1 MDAHQ
6 NHPLINLSVSLAI
19 DGYKGAHVKVPR
31 RYSADKN
38 VQYRALAD
46 TGAQVTCCVMDLV
59 RKPCLSRKD
68 LIGERMSIN
77 TASSASMEV
86 LGAVFLMIKSRFA
99 SGELFESKQ
108 LCYVARGLKELFLS
122 KEACI
127 DMQCMGEKFPVVGGA
142 AVAAGVSEDAS

>member
-38 VQYRALAD
+38 VRALAD

-77 TASSASMEV
+77 TASSALMEV
-86 LGAVFLMIKSRFA
+86 LGAVFLMIKSRSA
-99 SGELFESKQ
+99 SVELFESKQ

-122 KEACI
+122 
-127 DMQCMGEKFPVVGGA
+127 GEKFPVVGGA